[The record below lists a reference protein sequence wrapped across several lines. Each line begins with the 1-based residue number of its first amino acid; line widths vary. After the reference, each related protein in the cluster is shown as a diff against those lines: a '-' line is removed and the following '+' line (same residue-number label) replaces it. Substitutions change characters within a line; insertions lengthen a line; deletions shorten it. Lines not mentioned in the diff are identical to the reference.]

1 MAPQCLAGVAAF
13 QRLRQGDYCAFTCAS
28 TALNASTSTNLP
40 SFQLGWALYSG
51 AWNPTLAGAH

>member
-1 MAPQCLAGVAAF
+1 MAPVPGGRSGFPEAS
-13 QRLRQGDYCAFTCAS
+13 QGDYCAITCAS